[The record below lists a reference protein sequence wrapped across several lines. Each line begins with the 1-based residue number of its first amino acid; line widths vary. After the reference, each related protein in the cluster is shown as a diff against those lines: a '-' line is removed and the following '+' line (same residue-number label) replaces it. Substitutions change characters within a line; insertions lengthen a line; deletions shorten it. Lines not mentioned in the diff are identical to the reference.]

1 MFSMVV
7 CKVPTTAPTAAG
19 KMSFLIP
26 MINVGGMDLAT
37 TTDMGSMTRTDAA
50 GSTPTADSPGG
61 IGASYTLV
69 FGAD

>member
-1 MFSMVV
+1 
-7 CKVPTTAPTAAG
+7 
-19 KMSFLIP
+19 
-26 MINVGGMDLAT
+26 MINVGGIDLAT
-37 TTDMGSMTRTDAA
+37 TTDLGSMTRGDAA

>member
-1 MFSMVV
+1 
-7 CKVPTTAPTAAG
+7 
-19 KMSFLIP
+19 

-50 GSTPTADSPGG
+50 GSTPSTNSPGG